1 MMSDITRQPSDR
13 RQLQQI
19 IAGLTEGV
27 ILVDPDHRIAWANE
41 AALAMHGADT
51 LAELGATV
59 TEYRKR
65 FMLRYRNAHPLKA
78 GQYPIERVLAG
89 EAFSDV
95 VVEVARAGETEPEW
109 VHRVRSLV
117 LTDASGAPDCLV
129 LILHDATERFEA
141 EERFEASFNV
151 NPAPAIICR
160 LSDRLYIKVNP
171 GFLEMTGFHR
181 EDVIGRSFSDID
193 VLAGCDF
200 KEMAL
205 SHLTEGQ
212 AIPQME
218 ARLHLPDGR
227 SKFVIVAGHPIEV
240 RDENCMLFTFIDL
253 DPRKRAEDALLATER
268 RARADYEAIYTE
280 TPVALHSLD
289 DDGHLIS
296 ASNFWLELLEYSR
309 DEVIGRDITDFMEA
323 ESARVHRETLWPQI
337 LAAGSLRNA
346 ECQFV
351 KKSGAIVHALVSAR
365 IQRDRAEGEVRT
377 MAAVT
382 DITERKQS
390 EERFAKAFRLAPVP
404 MIVCLLGCFRIVDA
418 NQAFLAAIGRPLEDV
433 VGHGAD
439 ELKLWESPAGIGQ
452 FERTLIAAGS
462 VRDLDVKVQTASG
475 NLIDCLMSAETV
487 SIDMQRCALVVM
499 QDITERRRSEAQLFE
514 AIEAVM
520 QDTSW
525 FSRTVIEKLAM
536 LRQPEHSTR
545 AISGLADLTGRER
558 EILGLMSQGLS
569 DADIT
574 KQLGISR
581 STVRN
586 YVTAIFG
593 KIDVHSRSGAIVW
606 ARARGFTG
614 GRPSSAEKASASARR
629 RAPG

>member
-1 MMSDITRQPSDR
+1 
-13 RQLQQI
+13 L
-19 IAGLTEGV
+19 
-27 ILVDPDHRIAWANE
+27 N
-41 AALAMHGADT
+41 
-51 LAELGATV
+51 
-59 TEYRKR
+59 
-65 FMLRYRNAHPLKA
+65 
-78 GQYPIERVLAG
+78 
-89 EAFSDV
+89 DV
-95 VVEVARAGETEPEW
+95 VVEVARAGQAEPQW

-117 LTDASGAPDCLV
+117 LTDASGVPDCLV
-129 LILHDATERFEA
+129 LILRDATEHFEA

-160 LSDRLYIKVNP
+160 LADRIYIKVNP
-171 GFLEMTGFHR
+171 GFLEMTGFNR

-193 VLAGCDF
+193 VLAGCDA
-200 KEMAL
+200 KELAL
-205 SHLTEGQ
+205 SHLADGQ

-218 ARLHLPDGR
+218 ACLNLPDGR
-227 SKFVIVAGHPIEV
+227 AKFVIVAGHPIEV

-253 DPRKRAEDALLATER
+253 DPRKQAEDALLETER

-289 DDGHLIS
+289 GEGRLIS
-296 ASNFWLELLEYSR
+296 VSNFWLELLKYSR
-309 DEVIGRDITDFMEA
+309 DEVIGRGITDFMEA
-323 ESARVHRETLWPQI
+323 ESAGVHRTEIWPQI
-337 LAAGSLRNA
+337 LATGSLRNA

-351 KKSGAIVHALVSAR
+351 KKSGEIVHALVSAR
-365 IQRDRAEGEVRT
+365 TQRDPTGGAMQT
-377 MAAVT
+377 MAVLT

-404 MIVCLLGCFRIVDA
+404 MIVYLLGCFRIVDA

-439 ELKLWESPAGIGQ
+439 ELELWESSAALDQ

-462 VRDLDVKVQTASG
+462 VRNLDVKVQAASG
-475 NLIDCLMSAETV
+475 NMIDCLISAEIV
-487 SIDMQRCALVVM
+487 SIGAQRCALVVM
-499 QDITERRRSEAQLFE
+499 QDITERRRSEAHLFE

-525 FSRTVIEKLAM
+525 FSRTVIEKLAE
-536 LRQPEHSTR
+536 LRQPQQGRRT
-545 AISGLADLTGRER
+545 ISGLADLTGRER
-558 EILGLMSQGLS
+558 EILGLMSQGLR

-606 ARARGFTG
+606 ARERGFTG
-614 GRPSSAEKASASARR
+614 GRPGSAEKASVSAARSD
-629 RAPG
+629 PG